1 MFQKNKLM
9 QRVDKTANIKEENS
23 RAWSK
28 EAIDTLFNCF
38 QSPVTWMITS
48 YQQYYKDQNRK
59 KSLLLEEFDMLV
71 QEYNIN
77 RYDYKKWNNT
87 GGQFLLFS

>member
-38 QSPVTWMITS
+38 QSPVT
-48 YQQYYKDQNRK
+48 
-59 KSLLLEEFDMLV
+59 
-71 QEYNIN
+71 
-77 RYDYKKWNNT
+77 
-87 GGQFLLFS
+87 